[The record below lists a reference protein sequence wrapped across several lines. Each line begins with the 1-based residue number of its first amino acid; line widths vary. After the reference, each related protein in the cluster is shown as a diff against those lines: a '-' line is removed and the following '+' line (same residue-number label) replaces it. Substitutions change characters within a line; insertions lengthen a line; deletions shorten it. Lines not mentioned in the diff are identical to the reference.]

1 MNEIWGK
8 EPLALKMGRGH
19 FGYKNV
25 VAFSDAVYQKV
36 RGEILPLKTG
46 IDPVDQLAGRI
57 SRKLSVRSSLEI
69 AGFICPFYE
78 IDETKLEYGFGTAI
92 SGIGIGGLEDF
103 PRYQKKFDKFLK
115 LVAIINQVF
124 DRRMNLSL
132 KVLMGDTG
140 VINARTLKVSDAEQ
154 TIDENIKVY
163 ETYMHN
169 NYSNLRNLNVSF
181 IRFSDITGNYSGLG
195 ESLSDLNEDGQK
207 LHKEQVTLAT
217 NRNVLRKIK
226 NEQLESMRKGISV
239 YEPFGFML
247 NYGLAGMIL
256 RNMNTDILIGT
267 DAPGSYMNYLYHAFI
282 TPEELLVI
290 VPK

>member
-1 MNEIWGK
+1 
-8 EPLALKMGRGH
+8 MGRGY

-103 PRYQKKFDKFLK
+103 PRYQRKFDKFLK

-124 DRRMNLSL
+124 DGRMNLSL

-140 VINARTLKVSDAEQ
+140 VINAQTLKVTDAKRS
-154 TIDENIKVY
+154 INENIKAY
-163 ETYMHN
+163 KAYMGS
-169 NYSNLRNLNVSF
+169 NYPSFKNLNINFS
-181 IRFSDITGNYSGLG
+181 RFSDMAGSYLGLG
-195 ESLSDLNEDGQK
+195 EPLSDLYEDGRKLYQK
-207 LHKEQVTLAT
+207 LVSFAT
-217 NRNVLRKIK
+217 NKNVMQKVK
-226 NEQLESMRKGISV
+226 NEQLEITRKGISIH
-239 YEPFGFML
+239 EPLGFML

-282 TPEELLVI
+282 KPEDLFVI